1 MTGAE
6 LGGDSSS
13 GFALIEM
20 VFSFGVVLAI
30 AIWQWWQVR
39 DAKYE
44 TRPNT
49 QPDPKPDDLT
59 PGDQEKPNN

>member
-6 LGGDSSS
+6 TGGDSSS
-13 GFALIEM
+13 GLALIEM

-44 TRPNT
+44 ARPKM
-49 QPDPKPDDLT
+49 QPDPT
-59 PGDQEKPNN
+59 PGDLTDGQEKPDS